1 LDNERF
7 ADPADADAP
16 TRIILLPSFAKT
28 GQVALLCLET
38 LECKT
43 VEFEVP
49 TWVGEAN
56 GHGVGGMK
64 EEGDVKME

>member
-1 LDNERF
+1 
-7 ADPADADAP
+7 
-16 TRIILLPSFAKT
+16 
-28 GQVALLCLET
+28 LET